1 MYTFNPASD
10 VEVTIFINS
19 PNVPRVQPSIVING
33 LLTLLLIVQVT
44 HKHMTTIHTDL
55 YMNFIVLELIHWEK
69 KKRKKKTTQNSHF
82 SFTIFIRVINLDVC
96 TIKALTNRA
105 EVPGIDSNHTYGSC
119 AFTHSVHIQDG
130 NVDPHEKLNGTY
142 AEGCCTRQSHLHTV
156 QAKLLTNLAQ
166 DQPIYQLKLP
176 GYRLSAVKKF
186 MDQSY
191 GTQ

>member
-19 PNVPRVQPSIVING
+19 PNVPRVQPSLIING

-44 HKHMTTIHTDL
+44 HKHMTTIHADL
-55 YMNFIVLELIHWEK
+55 YMNFIVLELIHWK
-69 KKRKKKTTQNSHF
+69 KKHKNSHF
-82 SFTIFIRVINLDVC
+82 SFTIFVRIINLDVC

-105 EVPGIDSNHTYGSC
+105 EVPGIDSSHTYGSC

-130 NVDPHEKLNGTY
+130 NVDPHEKLDGTY
-142 AEGCCTRQSHLHTV
+142 AEGCSTSKSHLHTV

-166 DQPIYQLKLP
+166 DQPICQLKLP

-186 MDQSY
+186 MDQSNNFSY
-191 GTQ
+191 YAS